1 MFHSLS
7 LVLRQAPLCFQDAE
21 IDRLQA
27 TIRQLEERQPVR
39 GEGGRNVVVD
49 VQQHQELEKLRVAYD
64 KLYAD
69 YRTEQTEKLEAWDA
83 LEALQAPQAVGGS
96 FKRVLAVVEAAAAVT
111 DAKNEWSRDGCEELV
126 VEMVKGMLS
135 KKEAEKPAVVRE
147 LTVKVCLLCVHISI
161 GYQS

>member
-1 MFHSLS
+1 M
-7 LVLRQAPLCFQDAE
+7 VDA
-21 IDRLQA
+21 
-27 TIRQLEERQPVR
+27 
-39 GEGGRNVVVD
+39 
-49 VQQHQELEKLRVAYD
+49 QQQQELEKLRVAYD

-69 YRTEQTEKLEAWDA
+69 YQTEQTEKLEAWDA

-147 LTVKVCLLCVHISI
+147 LTAKVCLLCVHISI